1 MTIAQERRQQMNKD
15 LSQQEIDEIVADNM
29 YRTEF
34 LQALMQE
41 MPNIQIIPIGFDKR

>member
-1 MTIAQERRQQMNKD
+1 MSKDWAKRVYDTNLSKQQ
-15 LSQQEIDEIVADNM
+15 IDEVVADNM

-41 MPNIQIIPIGFDKR
+41 MPNIQIIPIGFDER

>member
-1 MTIAQERRQQMNKD
+1 MMSKD
-15 LSQQEIDEIVADNM
+15 LSKQEIDEIVADNM

-41 MPNIQIIPIGFDKR
+41 MPNIQIIPIGFDER